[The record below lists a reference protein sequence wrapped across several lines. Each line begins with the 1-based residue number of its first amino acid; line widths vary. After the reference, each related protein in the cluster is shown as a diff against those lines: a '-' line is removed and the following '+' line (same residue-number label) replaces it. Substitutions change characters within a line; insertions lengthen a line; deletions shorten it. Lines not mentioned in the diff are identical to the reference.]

1 MLSARTELEMR
12 LVESQRQVET
22 QTSTLQAHIN
32 QITDLSHRLRQSDE
46 DKQTLSFKLNSMEKE
61 LAANKSQLNKVQL
74 GGIMNNFFVLLSFT
88 LYFV

>member
-1 MLSARTELEMR
+1 MR